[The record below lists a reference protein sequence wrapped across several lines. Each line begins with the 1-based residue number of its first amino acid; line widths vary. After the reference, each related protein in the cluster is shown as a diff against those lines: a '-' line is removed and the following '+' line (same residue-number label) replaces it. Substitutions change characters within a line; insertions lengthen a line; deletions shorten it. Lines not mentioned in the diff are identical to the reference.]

1 MTTLNLTLDNT
12 NWIEANFIEEEKV
25 IHCES
30 FSGHREHIQMLRNK
44 ALEYEVD
51 LTEFEELITEC
62 ESNFEYPSEEAIQAE
77 LEAQAK
83 IELKAAKELALN
95 SITVEVNGHVFDANE
110 TARTNMMAAIL
121 SADLIGKTEESWKL
135 ADNSTETITL
145 NELKQALAL
154 AIQAVGEIVK
164 G

>member
-1 MTTLNLTLDNT
+1 MKVQSNDRIDKIQVIGNKTYLNLD
-12 NWIEANFIEEEKV
+12 IKDISYV
-25 IHCES
+25 DD
-30 FSGHREHIQMLRNK
+30 SGNEIQMYQYEQFKFLNPVSNEVLAK
-44 ALEYEVD
+44 SEKEYRLQTIKVT
-51 LTEFEELITEC
+51 TE
-62 ESNFEYPSEEAIQAE
+62 
-77 LEAQAK
+77 
-83 IELKAAKELALN
+83 
-95 SITVEVNGHVFDANE
+95 NGNTFDANE

-164 G
+164 GERL